1 MVKKIFKIIHK
12 EFGGLHEAAF
22 LLGFSALTS
31 QLLALFRDRLLAGTF
46 GASKLLDVY
55 YTAFRIPDFVYV
67 TIASF
72 VSVTVLIP
80 FLIDRIESG
89 NLKAAKEFMD
99 SVFTAFCLIMIVVS
113 GVLFFVI
120 PFLTKF
126 IAPGFSSFEQEQLI
140 TFTRILLF
148 SPFLLGISNLLGSVT
163 QSFRKFFVYALSPLL
178 YNLGIIIGIVFF
190 YPAFGGTGL
199 VWGVVLGA
207 TMHLLI
213 QLPVIVEH
221 GFWPTFTSK
230 INYQTLKK
238 IITISLPRTIALASN
253 QLSIIVL
260 VSMASLMKAGSIAVF
275 NFSYNLQSVPLAI
288 VGVSYSV
295 AAFPVLTRLFAQGE
309 KEKFLNE
316 ISTAIRHIAFWSFIS
331 GVLFIVL
338 RAQIVRVILGAGHF
352 NWSDTRLTAACLAIF
367 AVSVVAQSLCQLFV
381 RSYYAAGRTRTPLII
396 NILSALIV
404 VVLAFVLQDVY
415 LRFDNLRYGLEFLL
429 RVDGLAGTSILIL
442 PLAFSIGLIFNLI
455 AHWFMFERDFYK
467 LPRGT
472 FFSCLQTLSASI
484 LGGMAAYEMLN
495 LLEGWLNIRTFIGIF
510 TQGFLA
516 GLAGLAVFAIVL
528 FLLGNKELKD
538 IMRALHGRFWKA
550 QVAVPEQGAL

>member
-22 LLGFSALTS
+22 LLGFSALIS

-46 GASKLLDVY
+46 GAGKILDIY
-55 YTAFRIPDFVYV
+55 YTSFRIPDFVYV

-72 VSVTVLIP
+72 VSITVLIP
-80 FLIDRIESG
+80 FLIERIETG
-89 NLKAAKEFMD
+89 NHRVAKEFMD

-113 GVLFFVI
+113 GALFFII

-126 IAPGFSSFEQEQLI
+126 IAPGFSSFEHQQLV

-190 YPAFGGTGL
+190 YPVLGPTGL

-207 TMHLLI
+207 MMHLLI
-213 QLPVIVEH
+213 QLPVITEH
-221 GFWPTFTSK
+221 GFWPAFTSK
-230 INYQTLKK
+230 IDYLSLKK
-238 IITISLPRTIALASN
+238 IIAISLPRTIALASN

-260 VSMASLMKAGSIAVF
+260 VSMASLMKSGSIAVF

-295 AAFPVLTRLFAQGE
+295 AAFPVLTRLFSQGE
-309 KEKFLNE
+309 KEKYLSE
-316 ISTAIRHIAFWSFIS
+316 ISAAIRHIAFWSFIS

-381 RSYYAAGRTRTPLII
+381 RSYYAAGRTKTPLII

-404 VVLAFVLQDVY
+404 IVLAFVFHDLY
-415 LRFDNLRYGLEFLL
+415 LRFDGLRYGLEFLL

-442 PLAFSIGLIFNLI
+442 PLAFSTGLIFNLI

-467 LPRGT
+467 LPKGT
-472 FFSCLQTLSASI
+472 LFSCFQSLSASI
-484 LGGMAAYEMLN
+484 LGGVASYEVLN
-495 LLEGWLNIRTFIGIF
+495 ILEGWLNIRTFIGIF
-510 TQGFLA
+510 FQGFLA
-516 GLAGLAVFAIVL
+516 GLVGLTVFVLVL
-528 FLLGNKELKD
+528 FLFGNRELKD
-538 IMRALHGRFWKA
+538 IVHALHSRFWKA
-550 QVAVPEQGAL
+550 RIAAPEQGTL